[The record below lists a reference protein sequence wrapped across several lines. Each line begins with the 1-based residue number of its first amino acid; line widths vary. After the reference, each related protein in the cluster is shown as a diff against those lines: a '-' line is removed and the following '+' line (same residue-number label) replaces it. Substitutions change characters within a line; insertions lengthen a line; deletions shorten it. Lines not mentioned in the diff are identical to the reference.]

1 MAKKDIK
8 FTLDTIDSR
17 YSPIGTVKQL
27 DSVFFHIK
35 ITENGVTKDLTG
47 QTIKLF
53 AIKEDKKIVEQTTKI
68 NITNQSEGLV
78 EIELLNA
85 AIQVHGFTYFEL
97 EISDSNGIISTA
109 DFILRVNKRVGS
121 DEAIESTNE
130 VSTLKEIEVYV
141 AQAKQEIKEFKILQ
155 SEMLATN
162 ENINNQEDLRVN
174 AEVLRKEAENTRV
187 VAEKEREK
195 VLGTE
200 ALKTVSKTVKGAIN
214 ELNNN
219 VASKTGG
226 TVFISTNF
234 EKIVGSYVAPTT
246 GGFVSHEGW
255 TRSDYIDC
263 PNCIEL
269 IINNSTHSSA
279 YNCFYDRDKVYLP
292 NSGFTVGIGQT
303 IVPIPVGA
311 KYFIISNNDESMHA
325 ISIELGK
332 KTLGTLEERLIELEN
347 TKNVFFDNFLKVM
360 TYNTGLFN
368 DGLTYVGDDEV
379 DKYGIKFRK
388 LLGKQNV
395 DILSTQEFMEYFNE
409 SQSIQSIPYITDFK
423 YTNNTKSL
431 GYGSVIFSRLRLNK
445 FDNVDFTTGGRSY
458 IKSFINFNGK
468 EICVI
473 NAHTSSEV
481 DFNINRK
488 IQFEELIKE
497 MKKHT
502 YCILCGDF
510 NAYDKSE
517 FDIFKA
523 NGLELCNG
531 GNFGWFET
539 WHNCSRPNNGWTNAA
554 IDNIIVSSNISIQ
567 NVEIIEGQPSDHAP
581 LIAEL
586 KII

>member
-1 MAKKDIK
+1 MEINENEA
-8 FTLDTIDSR
+8 TRQENEVVRVREEASR
-17 YSPIGTVKQL
+17 N
-27 DSVFFHIK
+27 
-35 ITENGVTKDLTG
+35 E
-47 QTIKLF
+47 
-53 AIKEDKKIVEQTTKI
+53 A
-68 NITNQSEGLV
+68 
-78 EIELLNA
+78 
-85 AIQVHGFTYFEL
+85 
-97 EISDSNGIISTA
+97 
-109 DFILRVNKRVGS
+109 
-121 DEAIESTNE
+121 EAIR
-130 VSTLKEIEVYV
+130 V
-141 AQAKQEIKEFKILQ
+141 QQE
-155 SEMLATN
+155 AT
-162 ENINNQEDLRVN
+162 
-174 AEVLRKEAENTRV
+174 RKEKENERV

-226 TVFISTNF
+226 TVFVSTNF

-246 GGFVSHEGW
+246 GGFVSYEGW

-263 PNCIEL
+263 PNCTEL
-269 IINNSTHSSA
+269 IINNSTHSSS

-347 TKNVFFDNFLKVM
+347 TKNIFLDNFLKVM
-360 TYNTGLFN
+360 SYNVGLFN
-368 DGLTYVGDDEV
+368 DGLTYVSDDEV

-388 LLGKQNV
+388 LLGKQNA
-395 DILSTQEFMEYFNE
+395 DILNTQEFMEYFNE

-523 NGLELCNG
+523 NGFELCNG